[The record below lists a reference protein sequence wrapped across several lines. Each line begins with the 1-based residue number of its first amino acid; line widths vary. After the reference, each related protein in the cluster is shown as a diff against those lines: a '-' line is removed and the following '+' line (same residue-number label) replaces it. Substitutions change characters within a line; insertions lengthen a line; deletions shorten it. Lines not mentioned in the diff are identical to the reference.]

1 MEILVFGEV
10 MSGLRSKTQLTCG
23 CFVPRVTQEPRAD
36 VPEKIRSI
44 SGANKRRHSSGS
56 ESEPEEDPSS
66 SEEEE
71 EQEQDP
77 EKSSGSA
84 VNAAEKAEGGVGK
97 AEAEQP
103 PAAPSA
109 PVPQAAPS
117 RAPCQPAV
125 FIPVDRTPEIQVR
138 LCTVLTKGD
147 GGEGVFQ
154 QLGALRVL
162 AAGAA
167 PGLSSKSGPATP
179 KLSLF

>member
-1 MEILVFGEV
+1 MTY
-10 MSGLRSKTQLTCG
+10 RY
-23 CFVPRVTQEPRAD
+23 FVSRVTQEPRTD

-56 ESEPEEDPSS
+56 ESEPEEEPSS

-71 EQEQDP
+71 EQKQDTEQ
-77 EKSSGSA
+77 SSGSA

-125 FIPVDRTPEIQVR
+125 FVPVDRTPEIQVR
-138 LCTVLTKGD
+138 LCTSSLHRQD
-147 GGEGVFQ
+147 GVFLL
-154 QLGALRVL
+154 LGALRALVL
-162 AAGAA
+162 AAAA
-167 PGLSSKSGPATP
+167 GPGLSSQSGPAAG
-179 KLSLF
+179 KLGLI